1 MSWWRDFAERITFD
15 APLGRKTWFRLG
27 GRARYLFQPH
37 SAEQLA
43 ALAVRAREQGVP
55 LKVLGCGA
63 NVLVSDDGFDGVVV
77 RLDHASFRRV
87 ERRGSQVDVG
97 AGVDLMPFARA
108 CSKRGLSGLECMAG
122 IPATIGGA
130 IRMNAGGRSGE
141 FGNVVKNVQVLR
153 PEGDT
158 ETWSK
163 ERCGF
168 GYRHCELGDNI
179 VLSAQLELV
188 EDDPGRVRQTFEEY
202 FAQKRGSQ
210 PIGDRSAGCIFKNPV
225 GRSAGTM
232 IDQAGLKGTQWGAAR
247 VSERHAN
254 FIVARRGATASDV
267 LHLIDLIRERVRS
280 AFSTELEV
288 EIDIWRPVGV
298 RR

>member
-1 MSWWRDFAERITFD
+1 
-15 APLGRKTWFRLG
+15 
-27 GRARYLFQPH
+27 LFQPH

-43 ALAVRAREQGVP
+43 ALAVRAREQEVP
-55 LKVLGCGA
+55 LKVLGRGA

-108 CSKRGLSGLECMAG
+108 CSNRGLSGLECMAG
-122 IPATIGGA
+122 IPSTIGGA

-141 FGNVVKNVQVLR
+141 FGSVVKNVRVLR
-153 PEGDT
+153 PEGGT
-158 ETWSK
+158 ESWSK

-168 GYRHCELGDNI
+168 SYRHCELGDNI

-188 EDDPGRVRQTFEEY
+188 EDDPAKVRRAFEES
-202 FAQKRGSQ
+202 FAQKRDSQ
-210 PIGDRSAGCIFKNPV
+210 PLGDRSAGCIFKNPV
-225 GRSAGTM
+225 GRSAGAL

-267 LHLIDLIRERVRS
+267 LHLIDLIRERVRC

-288 EIDIWRPVGV
+288 EVDIWRPVGV

>member
-1 MSWWRDFAERITFD
+1 M
-15 APLGRKTWFRLG
+15 LGR
-27 GRARYLFQPH
+27 
-37 SAEQLA
+37 
-43 ALAVRAREQGVP
+43 
-55 LKVLGCGA
+55 GA

-87 ERRGSQVDVG
+87 KRRGSQVDVG
-97 AGVDLMPFARA
+97 AGVDLMPFARS
-108 CSKRGLSGLECMAG
+108 CSARGLSGLECMAG
-122 IPATIGGA
+122 IPSTIGGA
-130 IRMNAGGRSGE
+130 IRMNAGGRFGE
-141 FGNVVKNVQVLR
+141 FGRLVKQVRVLR
-153 PEGDT
+153 SDGCP
-158 ETWSK
+158 ETWPR

-168 GYRHCELGDNI
+168 GYRHSAIGDNI

-188 EDDPGRVRQTFEEY
+188 EDDPAKVRRAFEGC
-202 FAQKRGSQ
+202 FAQKRDSQ
-210 PIGDRSAGCIFKNPV
+210 PLGERSAGCIFKNPI
-225 GRSAGTM
+225 GRSAGAL
-232 IDQAGLKGTQWGAAR
+232 IDQAGLKGAQWGAAR

-288 EIDIWRPVGV
+288 EVDIWRPVGV